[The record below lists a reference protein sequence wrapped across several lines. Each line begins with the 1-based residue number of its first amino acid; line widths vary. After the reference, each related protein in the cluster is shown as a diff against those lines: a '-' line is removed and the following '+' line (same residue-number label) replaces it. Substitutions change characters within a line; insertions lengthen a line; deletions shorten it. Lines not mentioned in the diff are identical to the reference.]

1 MEFIKKGRKRT
12 LSFEQKCTIVK
23 EVLEEN
29 RHKKDIAAEHQ
40 IHINSISNWIRKY
53 KEKGVDGLRPFV
65 KTPRVPRDQMKDEL
79 NRLQEIEK
87 KYNEQLTE
95 IEILKKFQ
103 AFLKEN
109 ENKRRMTL

>member
-1 MEFIKKGRKRT
+1 
-12 LSFEQKCTIVK
+12 
-23 EVLEEN
+23 
-29 RHKKDIAAEHQ
+29 
-40 IHINSISNWIRKY
+40 
-53 KEKGVDGLRPFV
+53 
-65 KTPRVPRDQMKDEL
+65 MKDEL